1 MDTLAAAMNKAC
13 IAYPTYASQIDEA
26 TYEERKADL
35 DAIFRKAAAFAWWEE
50 FVLLWKYYN

>member
-35 DAIFRKAAAFAWWEE
+35 DAIFRKAAAFAW
-50 FVLLWKYYN
+50 